1 MNKRSIRTLA
11 VLFAAAFLAG
21 TAVQL
26 YAFHQWG
33 CYHWAWPT
41 ANSRLDLGYAYGRVL
56 TDRDYAGA
64 FVRARDAWNTAPPL
78 NVFQVSSGNQLTWY
92 ARKYGFN
99 GWLGL
104 ATIYI
109 NGCIINKGTS
119 KLNDSYLQFS
129 SYSQTNIDH
138 VACQEVGHT
147 FGLDHDRTRADTC
160 MNDTVLTAGAQISQH
175 DKDEIRTIYPAQ

>member
-1 MNKRSIRTLA
+1 MTPRAARVLCL
-11 VLFAAAFLAG
+11 LFAVAFLAG

-41 ANSRLDLGYAYGRVL
+41 ATGKLDLGYAYGMMQ
-56 TDRDYAGA
+56 TNRDYFGA
-64 FVRARDAWNTAPPL
+64 YTRSRDVWNTAPPL
-78 NVFQVSSGNQLTWY
+78 NVFQVASGNQLTWY
-92 ARKYGFN
+92 AKRYGFN

-119 KLNDSYLQFS
+119 KLNDSYLRS
-129 SYSQTNIDH
+129 SGYSQTNIDH

-147 FGLDHDRTRADTC
+147 FGLDHDRTRTDTC
-160 MNDTVLTAGAQISQH
+160 MNDTVLAAGAKISQH
-175 DKDEIRTIYPAQ
+175 DKDQILSIYP